1 MMIRQLHDCCAA
13 YSVFI
18 NKRQKKKKTDE
29 TIPSVDGGKETSHQ
43 PFNHARVSKSGIKHI
58 VIKMHNIP
66 YSQLYN

>member
-1 MMIRQLHDCCAA
+1 VFLSIRG
-13 YSVFI
+13 
-18 NKRQKKKKTDE
+18 KKKRGDE